1 MTSDEEKIRGVL
13 KARQDAI
20 TRGDAKAALAPLADD
35 VVIYDL
41 PPPLLYEG
49 DEATSVEALEGWFD
63 TWDGPVRVNVDNP
76 TIMVSGDL
84 AVAHGLL
91 RMRGTK
97 KKEGPLDQWS
107 RSTVVLAKRDGDWCI
122 VHEHNSFP
130 LTMDGS
136 GKAATDL
143 KPE

>member
-1 MTSDEEKIRGVL
+1 MTSDEETIRKIL

-20 TRGDAKAALAPLADD
+20 TKGDAKAALAPLASD
-35 VVIYDL
+35 VVVYDL
-41 PPPLLYEG
+41 PPPLLYKG
-49 DEATSVEALEGWFD
+49 SEARSVEGLEGWFD
-63 TWDGPVRVNVDNP
+63 TWDGPVQVSVDRP

-84 AVAHGLL
+84 AVAFGLL

-107 RSTVVLAKRDGDWCI
+107 RSTVVLARRGGDWRI

-130 LTMDGS
+130 LQMDGS

-143 KPE
+143 TP

>member
-1 MTSDEEKIRGVL
+1 MTSDEQKIRGVL
-13 KARQDAI
+13 RARQDAI
-20 TRGDAKAALAPLADD
+20 TQGDARTALAPLADD

-49 DEATSVEALEGWFD
+49 NEAKSIEALEGWFD
-63 TWDGPVRVNVDNP
+63 TWDGPVTVSVDNP

-84 AVAHGLL
+84 AVAYGLL
-91 RMRGTK
+91 NMRGTK

-107 RSTVVLAKRDGDWCI
+107 RSTVVLAKRDGDWRI